1 MHCTTLHYITLHC
14 IAVHYLHYIA
24 WRDITLHLHCNA
36 WHIHDI
42 ALHYISNIEKPYITE
57 QNILLQ
63 NIALHY
69 LTLHYSTL
77 HYFPLHYRHTCIHAY
92 MRTCIHTDRPT
103 DRQTDTH
110 THLHTFKG
118 TTQNKTE
125 QNITLP
131 SVTLH
136 CITLHDIT
144 WHNFNYITL
153 PSFTSHHI
161 NYITLPCLT
170 LHSNYITDTSQRK
183 RLQDVSRYPQAKG
196 NDYLYRNRQKPNSS
210 HQIYVQ
216 SWMRLSNCLFN
227 ICGSTVSHRFWF
239 VLFVGVAVNISSPER
254 TGQYVHLLLDV
265 METLGT

>member
-1 MHCTTLHYITLHC
+1 MTWYYITFTLQCMTYSWHC
-14 IAVHYLHYIA
+14 IALHFKHWKTLHNRTKHIITEHC
-24 WRDITLHLHCNA
+24 ITL
-36 WHIHDI
+36 
-42 ALHYISNIEKPYITE
+42 P
-57 QNILLQ
+57 
-63 NIALHY
+63 Y
-69 LTLHYSTL
+69 LTLQHSTL
-77 HYFPLHYRHTCIHAY
+77 LSVTLQAYMHTCIHAY
-92 MRTCIHTDRPT
+92 MHTYRQTDRPT
-103 DRQTDTH
+103 DRHTYTLTH
-110 THLHTFKG
+110 IQRYNSKQNRTKHYITFRYVALHY
-118 TTQNKTE
+118 
-125 QNITLP
+125 
-131 SVTLH
+131 
-136 CITLHDIT
+136 IT

-196 NDYLYRNRQKPNSS
+196 NDYLYRNHQKPNSS